1 MQLLREKFGS
11 QLLKEICVSSFS
23 SFLPR
28 IFDQSKIIHDSV
40 NNTLRGFSQPHV
52 IIKLRFLL
60 PFHKRAEVVFFQK
73 AGLVTACVLYYVSNI
88 PDDVTSNAGVTTHFS
103 ILHHHQNK
111 TYVCFFLP
119 CCVYAANGK

>member
-1 MQLLREKFGS
+1 MQLFKEKFGS

-23 SFLPR
+23 SFRPR

-73 AGLVTACVLYYVSNI
+73 AGLVTACVLCVQNI
-88 PDDVTSNAGVTTHFS
+88 PDDVTSNAEVTTHFS